1 LVFLLVSLSL
11 TMGNAVIATLK
22 ENRRA
27 VLFLVKFIGFY
38 IILNTIYGVFIE
50 FYNPRIDPITYSISR
65 QTELILS
72 AFFENI
78 QLTISEYKPT
88 VALKLNGEI
97 VINVFEGCNS
107 INVMIVFIVFVISFS
122 SIKKG
127 VPFILLGLL
136 LIYIMNLLR
145 VILLFW
151 VAFSYPNSLY
161 FFHKYLFTGIIYI
174 VVFGLWYKWIKI
186 SAR

>member
-1 LVFLLVSLSL
+1 
-11 TMGNAVIATLK
+11 MGNAVIATLK

-38 IILNTIYGVFIE
+38 IILNTIYGLLIE
-50 FYNPRIDPITYSISR
+50 FYNPRIDPITYSVSR

-72 AFFENI
+72 AFYENI
-78 QLTISEYKPT
+78 QLAISEYKPT
-88 VALKLNGEI
+88 VALKLNGVI

-107 INVMIVFIVFVISFS
+107 INVMIVFIVFVISYS
-122 SIKKG
+122 TIKKG
-127 VPFILLGLL
+127 VIKFILLGISI
-136 LIYIMNLLR
+136 IYIMNLLR
-145 VILLFW
+145 VTLLFW
-151 VAFSYPNSLY
+151 VAHSYPNSLY